1 MKKNYNNFGFLVRLF
16 LVIIFLFLIFF
27 NLTRFPV
34 TWFDEGSHLHV
45 PKTLVRFGVYADYS
59 SEGFR
64 YYGPTVG
71 LGPTVML
78 PIAGVFSI
86 FGVGLLQARIVMA
99 LYLCATMYVFFRLA
113 GNMGGHKTAWI
124 ALLLLVSSRGISLLT
139 YGRQVLGEV
148 AGFFFLA
155 AALWVWL
162 DKWEKNTIK
171 NLVFAGLLF
180 GLSIVTK
187 YQYLIV
193 IAGTIGLSWIL
204 NMLYYKKA
212 PHKIFL
218 IPGIIAGLC
227 FVIWQTYQVVYLGPS
242 TTAENLAQF
251 QQFTA
256 GAALVFS
263 PALILRGIQQL
274 LDFNVFSGAIFL
286 FGFYGFFT
294 SIPRTREGQ
303 RWGTLFIL
311 TFVNLGWYIAA
322 SISWLRY
329 AFPGLA
335 IMTVFVARFFADLT
349 GQFEVTAVDIKKL
362 FKENGPHALQLAIRF
377 ALLIWLAA
385 MIILPLAQTAVE
397 IIRPPEN
404 TPAEIAKYLDQNVS
418 LDVLIETWEPELG
431 FLTNHNY
438 HFPPQ
443 ILLNTAV
450 QYIWTQGAPPS
461 EQYDFVQNE
470 VPQYILVGQFSRW
483 VNMYPVDLLAKKY
496 QLEKTIGAYELY
508 KLR

>member
-1 MKKNYNNFGFLVRLF
+1 MKIMNIKFSPFVKAF
-16 LVIIFLFLIFF
+16 LVIIFLFLVFF

-78 PIAGVFSI
+78 PIAGVFSL

-99 LYLCATMYVFFRLA
+99 VYLCATVYVFFRLA
-113 GNMGGHKTAWI
+113 ESLGGKSTAWV
-124 ALLLLVSSRGISLLT
+124 AVMLLVSSRSISLLA

-155 AALWVWL
+155 AGLWLWL
-162 DKWEKNTIK
+162 EKWEKSKTR
-171 NLVFAGLLF
+171 NLVMAGLLF

-193 IAGTIGLSWIL
+193 IAATIGLAWIL
-204 NMLYYKKA
+204 NMIYYKKA
-212 PHKIFL
+212 LHKTFL
-218 IPGIIAGLC
+218 IPGIIAGGC
-227 FVIWQTYQVVYLGPS
+227 FAIWQTYQIVYLGPS

-251 QQFTA
+251 RQFTA

-263 PALILRGIQQL
+263 PALILRGIKQL
-274 LDFNVFSGAIFL
+274 LDFNVFSGAILL
-286 FGFYGFFT
+286 FGLYGFFI
-294 SIPRTREGQ
+294 SLPRTRDGQ

-311 TFVNLGWYIAA
+311 AVVNLGWFVAA

-335 IMTVFVARFFADLT
+335 IMTLFVARFFSDLT
-349 GQFEVTAVDIKKL
+349 NQFALDGKDIKQL
-362 FKENGPHALQLAIRF
+362 FTEGRQGILQAASSF

-385 MIILPLAQTAVE
+385 MILAPMAQTAAE
-397 IIRPPEN
+397 IVRPQEN
-404 TPAEIAKYLDQNVS
+404 TPVEIAKYLDDNVP
-418 LDVLIETWEPELG
+418 LDELIETWEPELG

-438 HFPPQ
+438 HYPPQ
-443 ILLNTAV
+443 ILLNSAV
-450 QYIWTQGAPPS
+450 QYIWTQGQAPA
-461 EQYDFVQNE
+461 EQYDFVQE
-470 VPQYILVGQFSRW
+470 ESPEYVLIGQFSRW
-483 VNMYPVDLLAKKY
+483 VNMYPADLINKNY
-496 QLEKTIGAYELY
+496 QLEKAVGAYELY
-508 KLR
+508 KLK